1 MQSVGELRGSGG
13 SHESF
18 CGRKVVTGDDLVVV
32 LAVVESGNGV
42 LEPPHFWRPKS
53 H

>member
-1 MQSVGELRGSGG
+1 VGELSGSGG

-18 CGRKVVTGDDLVVV
+18 CGRKVVADDGLVVV
-32 LAVVESGNGV
+32 VVVAVVESGNGV
-42 LEPPHFWRPKS
+42 LETPHSWRPKS